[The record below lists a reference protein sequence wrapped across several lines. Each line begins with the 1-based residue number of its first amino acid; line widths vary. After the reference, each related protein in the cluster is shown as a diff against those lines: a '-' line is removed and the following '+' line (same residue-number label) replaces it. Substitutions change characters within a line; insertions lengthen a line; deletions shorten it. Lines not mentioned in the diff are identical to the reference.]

1 MIMKTLMILRSKHI
15 VISIL
20 YPLVKL
26 MTLSELLEMFELFNT
41 VFHKDISI
49 SYHFFFSISSR
60 STSAMSTWRSRCS
73 GVALRSRMSD
83 MVMPSIG

>member
-1 MIMKTLMILRSKHI
+1 MKILTTMRSNHI

-20 YPLVKL
+20 YPLFKL
-26 MTLSELLEMFELFNT
+26 MTLSLLLEMFELFNT
-41 VFHKDISI
+41 VFDKEIFHIELPLLQYFLK
-49 SYHFFFSISSR
+49 

-83 MVMPSIG
+83 MVMSSIG